1 MPRKNS
7 STVATIQTAVPV
19 ELVSTNLQQPL
30 STPILSKEVLASSTE
45 PQVKKQ
51 VRRKKVV
58 TSEPVVSSN
67 PVDEI
72 TPTIV
77 KENIDTNIV
86 LDGEPIAVEP
96 IPVEPVGD
104 EEKTS
109 KRTRRVVN
117 KDTLRHDWEFL
128 FTEYAEELQV
138 KKRTGQKLSLDKFI
152 HKLQNDTYKLLK
164 IRPEGDEKKP
174 RSENAQSGFMKPV
187 NITPELASFI
197 NVDVEV
203 PITRVLITKKI
214 CEYIKEKDLQ
224 NPKDRREI
232 VPDPSMKRIF
242 KLEDNSPEPL
252 TYYSMQKK
260 IQSHILKT

>member
-19 ELVSTNLQQPL
+19 EVVSTNPL
-30 STPILSKEVLASSTE
+30 ATPILSKEVLVSSTE
-45 PQVKKQ
+45 PPVKKQ

-58 TSEPVVSSN
+58 TSDPVVASD
-67 PVDEI
+67 PIEI
-72 TPTIV
+72 ASEIV
-77 KENIDTNIV
+77 KDNIDTNIV

-96 IPVEPVGD
+96 IPVEPVGE

-128 FTEYAEELQV
+128 FTEYADELQV

-260 IQSHILKT
+260 IQCHILKT